1 MKAVYLPGNRRVEI
15 REIPIPE
22 VGIGEVLVEVKASC
36 ICRSDLSLYY
46 GRPVVGGGDTV
57 LGTKVSGHEPSGV
70 VTKTGAGVRK
80 VKTGDRVAVYLA
92 VGCGLCA
99 YCRMG
104 NFHLCAEW
112 TCLGF
117 TADGGNAE
125 YLVVPERN
133 CLAIPDEMSFV
144 AAAIST
150 DAFGTLFSAC
160 RKLGVSGAT
169 TLGIWG
175 LGPMGSSGILAGKA
189 LGARVVALDPLS
201 DRRTFA
207 TGLGADLVLDPT
219 DPSAIRALAEFTD
232 GVGLSAAIDCSGN
245 AAAQNMALDAVMRL
259 GRVAFVG
266 EAAET
271 AIRPSDQLIRKQ
283 VTLIGSWYFGI
294 NEYDDIAR
302 TVVTRNIDLERLAT
316 HRFPLS
322 KADTAFRMFDQR
334 KTEKAVF
341 VVGDQA

>member
-15 REIPIPE
+15 REVPIPQ
-22 VGIGEVLVEVKASC
+22 VGPGEVLIEVKASC

-46 GRPVVGGGDTV
+46 GNPVVGGGK
-57 LGTKVSGHEPSGV
+57 LGSNISGHEP
-70 VTKTGAGVRK
+70 AGVIAK
-80 VKTGDRVAVYLA
+80 VGPGVLQFGLGDRVAVYLA
-92 VGCGLCA
+92 VGCGVCA

-104 NFHLCAEW
+104 NFHLCKDW

-133 CLAIPDEMSFV
+133 CLAIPDSMSYV

-150 DAFGTLFSAC
+150 DAFGTLYSCC
-160 RKLGVSGAT
+160 RKLDVSGAS

-175 LGPMGSSGILAGKA
+175 LGPMGSSGILAAKA
-189 LGARVVALDPLS
+189 LGARVVALDPIAE
-201 DRRTFA
+201 RRAFA
-207 TGLGADLVLDPT
+207 DGLGADLTLDPA
-219 DPSAIRALAEFTD
+219 DDKAGERLADFTS
-232 GVGLSAAIDCSGN
+232 GLGLSAGIDCSGN
-245 AAAQNMALDAVMRL
+245 AAAQNMALDAVMPL

-266 EAAET
+266 EAAAT
-271 AIRPSDQLIRKQ
+271 TIRPSEQLIRKQ

-294 NEYDDIAR
+294 QEYDEIAR
-302 TVVTRNIDLERLAT
+302 IIVAKGIDLERLAT
-316 HRFPLS
+316 HRFALDD
-322 KADTAFRMFDQR
+322 AETAFRLFDER

-341 VVGDQA
+341 VLE